1 MILVKSQSFILFIIK
16 LEDFQLVLLDLIM
29 KSSSSISGVKFSV
42 IRIVYLI
49 LLIGGLIVELWY
61 ANDII

>member
-1 MILVKSQSFILFIIK
+1 
-16 LEDFQLVLLDLIM
+16 M